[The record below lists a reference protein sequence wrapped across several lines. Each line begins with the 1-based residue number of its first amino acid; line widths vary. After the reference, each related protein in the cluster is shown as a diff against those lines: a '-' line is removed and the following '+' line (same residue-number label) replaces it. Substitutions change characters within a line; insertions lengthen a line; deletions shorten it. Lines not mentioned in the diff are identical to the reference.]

1 MEADTYISH
10 FITLMSM
17 IIFPSATVKQP
28 FTGIW
33 RAWGY
38 IYMRSK
44 NTTRTVWC
52 TYTLVSLSALTA
64 IYLVLSRFLAI
75 NIGGFGRIQLGVI
88 ARIMAGIW
96 FGPFAGALCGLAS
109 DLLGCLIQGYA
120 VNPLIT
126 FAAILWGMIPA
137 FFVPTRLAES
147 SSISKKKQIVLLC
160 VGTFITCLVCTLIV
174 TTAALVWFNGYSFY
188 AIMPTRLTQFA
199 LQTPI
204 YCVLVCLLYF
214 SPVTR
219 QVNESLRV
227 HLRKT
232 IKAKDNAL

>member
-1 MEADTYISH
+1 
-10 FITLMSM
+10 
-17 IIFPSATVKQP
+17 
-28 FTGIW
+28 
-33 RAWGY
+33 
-38 IYMRSK
+38 MRYK
-44 NTTRTVWC
+44 LRLRTVWC

-64 IYLVLSRFLAI
+64 IYLILSRFLAI

-126 FAAILWGMIPA
+126 FAAILWGVIPA
-137 FFVPTRLAES
+137 LFVPQTTDRSLS
-147 SSISKKKQIVLLC
+147 FSKKKTILMLC
-160 VGTFITCLVCTLIV
+160 IGTVSACLICTLIV
-174 TTAALVWFNGYSFY
+174 TTAALVWFNGYSLY
-188 AIMPTRLTQFA
+188 AILPTRVTQFL

-214 SPVTR
+214 SPITS
-219 QVNESLRV
+219 QVNQNLLNYTRN
-227 HLRKT
+227 T
-232 IKAKDNAL
+232 IKSEVKDKS